1 MPLGVIVPLLLLPFL
16 AIFVYAAW
24 HEYRRFRK
32 EGRSTYGLTYD
43 PESNT
48 TFVGT
53 IPDKGDS
60 YDPED
65 YDPENSGSDT
75 GQDGAPADD
84 TDTDHKEQ
92 DNRK

>member
-1 MPLGVIVPLLLLPFL
+1 MPIGVVVPLLLLPFL

-48 TFVGT
+48 TFVGA
-53 IPDKGDS
+53 IPDSGDS
-60 YDPED
+60 YDPGD
-65 YDPENSGSDT
+65 YDPENTGSED
-75 GQDGAPADD
+75 GPDGAWADD
-84 TDTDHKEQ
+84 TDKDHNEQ
-92 DNRK
+92 DNRR

>member
-24 HEYRRFRK
+24 HEYRRFRA
-32 EGRSTYGLTYD
+32 EGKSTYGLTYD

-53 IPDKGDS
+53 IPDSEDS
-60 YDPED
+60 YDPQD
-65 YDPENSGSDT
+65 YDPENTGSDR
-75 GQDGAPADD
+75 
-84 TDTDHKEQ
+84 DHE
-92 DNRK
+92 